1 MAKKQERVR
10 HQLFLSADV
19 TEKLEALAAKPGSSK
34 SAILTDALIAWLG
47 RRAGHELDDRFG
59 LRLNRISM
67 QLGRIERDGQVLLES
82 LALFIRYQLNVT
94 APLPEADVAARAV
107 GRDRFQA
114 FIEQVARQL
123 ARGDRTLDQREA
135 VSGETGLGKTGPG
148 EEP

>member
-1 MAKKQERVR
+1 MR
-10 HQLFLSADV
+10 
-19 TEKLEALAAKPGSSK
+19 LA
-34 SAILTDALIAWLG
+34 
-47 RRAGHELDDRFG
+47 RAGHELDDRFG

-94 APLPEADVAARAV
+94 APLADADAAARAV

-148 EEP
+148 EES

>member
-1 MAKKQERVR
+1 MAKKQDKVR
-10 HQLFLSADV
+10 HQLFLPADV
-19 TEKLEALAAKPGSSK
+19 AERLEALAAKPGSSK
-34 SAILTDALIAWLG
+34 SAILTDALVAWLN

-67 QLGRIERDGQVLLES
+67 QLGRIERDGSVLLES

-94 APLPEADVAARAV
+94 APLPEADAAARAV

-123 ARGDRTLDQREA
+123 ARGDRTLDRTGENQAEPQPGGEA
-135 VSGETGLGKTGPG
+135 
-148 EEP
+148 

>member
-1 MAKKQERVR
+1 MTKKQEKVR
-10 HQLFLSADV
+10 HQLFLPADV
-19 TEKLEALAAKPGSSK
+19 TEKLEALAAKPGCSK

-94 APLPEADVAARAV
+94 APLPEADAAARAV

-123 ARGDRTLDQREA
+123 ARGDRTLDRNTVGPDEPQPG
-135 VSGETGLGKTGPG
+135 GES
-148 EEP
+148 